1 MSDSF
6 FSRWSRQKSLNR
18 ELTQAREAAV
28 PRVPVVGDANLTTDQ
43 ATAPL
48 APANKPGAEST
59 AISPQTSPDIP
70 TQADVDALAVGA
82 DVSRFLQSGVAEAV
96 RGAALKKLFADPAYN
111 VISEMDDY
119 VEDYSRMVKLSAT
132 ELRKLQQS
140 KDLYLFEDPPWKVEA
155 KARDAAAGQAKAER
169 EADKPAIDGTVGADA
184 AVERLPA
191 EATAGQTADAG
202 SADAPADS
210 GATNTDTKEPKT
222 NL

>member
-28 PRVPVVGDANLTTDQ
+28 PKVPVVADAELAAGQ

-48 APANKPGAEST
+48 APVAKTDTQTSVT
-59 AISPQTSPDIP
+59 SPQPPGDIP

-82 DVSRFLQSGVAEAV
+82 DVSRFLQSGVTEAV

-119 VEDYSRMVKLSAT
+119 VEDYSQMVKLSAT
-132 ELRKLQQS
+132 ELRQLQQS

-155 KARDAAAGQAKAER
+155 NARDAAAKKAAEEQAAEG
-169 EADKPAIDGTVGADA
+169 PAMEDTVGDDA
-184 AVERLPA
+184 ATEQ
-191 EATAGQTADAG
+191 ATDAA
-202 SADAPADS
+202 SADSPAGPS
-210 GATNTDTKEPKT
+210 ATNTDTEEPKT

>member
-28 PRVPVVGDANLTTDQ
+28 PKVPVVVDAELAAGQ
-43 ATAPL
+43 ANAPL
-48 APANKPGAEST
+48 APVAKTDTQTSVT
-59 AISPQTSPDIP
+59 SPQPPGDIP

-82 DVSRFLQSGVAEAV
+82 DVSRFLQSGVTEAV

-119 VEDYSRMVKLSAT
+119 VEDYSQMVKLSAT
-132 ELRKLQQS
+132 ELRQLQQS

-155 KARDAAAGQAKAER
+155 NARDAAAKKAAEEQAAEG
-169 EADKPAIDGTVGADA
+169 PAMEDTVGDDA
-184 AVERLPA
+184 ATEQ
-191 EATAGQTADAG
+191 ATDAA
-202 SADAPADS
+202 SADSPA
-210 GATNTDTKEPKT
+210 GPIATNTDTEEPKT

>member
-28 PRVPVVGDANLTTDQ
+28 PRVPVVGDANLTSDQ

-155 KARDAAAGQAKAER
+155 KARDAAAKQAAE
-169 EADKPAIDGTVGADA
+169 EQAAEGPATVDTVVEDA
-184 AVERLPA
+184 AA
-191 EATAGQTADAG
+191 EQTADAA
-202 SADAPADS
+202 SAEPPADPTL
-210 GATNTDTKEPKT
+210 ADTDIEEPKT

>member
-28 PRVPVVGDANLTTDQ
+28 PKVPVVVDAELAAGQ
-43 ATAPL
+43 ANAPL
-48 APANKPGAEST
+48 APIAKTDTQTSVT
-59 AISPQTSPDIP
+59 SPQPSADMP

-82 DVSRFLQSGVAEAV
+82 DVSRFLQSGVTEAV

-119 VEDYSRMVKLSAT
+119 VEDYSQMVKLSAT
-132 ELRKLQQS
+132 ELRQLQQS

-155 KARDAAAGQAKAER
+155 NARDAAAKKAAEEQAAEG
-169 EADKPAIDGTVGADA
+169 PATEDT
-184 AVERLPA
+184 AVEGAAADQTMDGASA
-191 EATAGQTADAG
+191 EP
-202 SADAPADS
+202 PADPN
-210 GATNTDTKEPKT
+210 ATNTDIEEPKT

>member
-28 PRVPVVGDANLTTDQ
+28 PKVPVVADAELAAGQ

-48 APANKPGAEST
+48 APVAKTDTQTSVT
-59 AISPQTSPDIP
+59 SPQPPGDIP

-82 DVSRFLQSGVAEAV
+82 DVSRFLQSGVTEAV

-119 VEDYSRMVKLSAT
+119 VEDYSQMVKLSAT
-132 ELRKLQQS
+132 ELRQLQQS

-155 KARDAAAGQAKAER
+155 KARDAAAKQAAE
-169 EADKPAIDGTVGADA
+169 EQAAEGPATEDPVVEDA
-184 AVERLPA
+184 AA
-191 EATAGQTADAG
+191 EQTADAA
-202 SADAPADS
+202 SAEPPADPTL
-210 GATNTDTKEPKT
+210 ADTDIEEPKT

>member
-28 PRVPVVGDANLTTDQ
+28 PKVPVVVDAELAAGQ
-43 ATAPL
+43 ANAPL
-48 APANKPGAEST
+48 APIAKT
-59 AISPQTSPDIP
+59 DTQTSVTGPQPSADMP

-82 DVSRFLQSGVAEAV
+82 DVSRFLQSGVTEAV

-119 VEDYSRMVKLSAT
+119 VEDYSQMVKLSAT
-132 ELRKLQQS
+132 ELRQLQQS

-155 KARDAAAGQAKAER
+155 NARDAAAKKAAEEQAAEG
-169 EADKPAIDGTVGADA
+169 PATGDTTVEGAAAEQTMDA
-184 AVERLPA
+184 ASA
-191 EATAGQTADAG
+191 EP
-202 SADAPADS
+202 PADPT
-210 GATNTDTKEPKT
+210 ATNTDI
-222 NL
+222 

>member
-18 ELTQAREAAV
+18 ELTQAREAAG
-28 PRVPVVGDANLTTDQ
+28 PKVPVVGDASLAPDRAN
-43 ATAPL
+43 APL
-48 APANKPGAEST
+48 APVSKADAQST
-59 AISPQTSPDIP
+59 VAPAQTAPDMP

-119 VEDYSRMVKLSAT
+119 VEDYSQMVKLSAT
-132 ELRKLQQS
+132 ELRQLQQS

-155 KARDAAAGQAKAER
+155 DARDAAAKTAAEAGGAAAPAIEDNVGAEGASEDTVR
-169 EADKPAIDGTVGADA
+169 EADA
-184 AVERLPA
+184 
-191 EATAGQTADAG
+191 
-202 SADAPADS
+202 
-210 GATNTDTKEPKT
+210 NTTDIEEPKT

>member
-18 ELTQAREAAV
+18 ELTQAQEAAV
-28 PRVPVVGDANLTTDQ
+28 PKVPVVADDALAAGQ

-48 APANKPGAEST
+48 PTVAKTDTQSSVT
-59 AISPQTSPDIP
+59 SPQPSADMP

-119 VEDYSRMVKLSAT
+119 VEDYSQMVKLSAT
-132 ELRKLQQS
+132 ELRQLQQS

-155 KARDAAAGQAKAER
+155 NARDAAAKKAAEEQAAEG
-169 EADKPAIDGTVGADA
+169 PATEDTTVEGAAAEQTMDA
-184 AVERLPA
+184 ASA
-191 EATAGQTADAG
+191 EP
-202 SADAPADS
+202 PADPT
-210 GATNTDTKEPKT
+210 ATNTDIEEPKT

>member
-28 PRVPVVGDANLTTDQ
+28 PKVPVVVDAELAAGQ
-43 ATAPL
+43 ANAPL
-48 APANKPGAEST
+48 APIAKT
-59 AISPQTSPDIP
+59 DTQTSVTGPQPSADMP
-70 TQADVDALAVGA
+70 TQADVDTLAVGA
-82 DVSRFLQSGVAEAV
+82 DVSRFLQSGVTEAV

-119 VEDYSRMVKLSAT
+119 VEDYSQMVKLSAT
-132 ELRKLQQS
+132 ELRQLQQS

-155 KARDAAAGQAKAER
+155 NARDAAAKKAAEEQAAEG
-169 EADKPAIDGTVGADA
+169 PATEDTTVEGAAAEQTMDA
-184 AVERLPA
+184 ASA
-191 EATAGQTADAG
+191 EP
-202 SADAPADS
+202 PADPT
-210 GATNTDTKEPKT
+210 ATNTDIEEPKT

>member
-18 ELTQAREAAV
+18 ELTQAQEAAV
-28 PRVPVVGDANLTTDQ
+28 PKVPVVADDALAAGQ

-48 APANKPGAEST
+48 PTVAKTDTQSSVT
-59 AISPQTSPDIP
+59 SPQPSADMP

-119 VEDYSRMVKLSAT
+119 VEDYSQMVKLSAT
-132 ELRKLQQS
+132 ELRQLQQS

-155 KARDAAAGQAKAER
+155 NARDAAAKKAAEEQAAEG
-169 EADKPAIDGTVGADA
+169 PAPEDTAVEGAAAEQTMDA
-184 AVERLPA
+184 ASA
-191 EATAGQTADAG
+191 EPLAD
-202 SADAPADS
+202 PT
-210 GATNTDTKEPKT
+210 ATNTDIEEPKT

>member
-18 ELTQAREAAV
+18 ELTQAQEAAV
-28 PRVPVVGDANLTTDQ
+28 PKVPVVADDALAAGQ

-48 APANKPGAEST
+48 PTVAKTDTQSSVT
-59 AISPQTSPDIP
+59 SPQPSADMP

-119 VEDYSRMVKLSAT
+119 VEDYSQMVKLSAT
-132 ELRKLQQS
+132 ELRQLQQS

-155 KARDAAAGQAKAER
+155 KARDAAAKQAAE
-169 EADKPAIDGTVGADA
+169 EQAAEGPATEDPVVEDA
-184 AVERLPA
+184 AA
-191 EATAGQTADAG
+191 EQTADAA
-202 SADAPADS
+202 SAEPPADPTL
-210 GATNTDTKEPKT
+210 ADTDIEEPKT

>member
-18 ELTQAREAAV
+18 ELTQAQEAAV
-28 PRVPVVGDANLTTDQ
+28 PKVPVVADDALAAGQ

-48 APANKPGAEST
+48 PTVAKTDTQSSVT
-59 AISPQTSPDIP
+59 SPQPSADMP

-119 VEDYSRMVKLSAT
+119 VEDYSQMVKLSAT
-132 ELRKLQQS
+132 ELRQLQQS

-155 KARDAAAGQAKAER
+155 NARDAAAKKAAEEQAAEG
-169 EADKPAIDGTVGADA
+169 PATEDTAVEGAAAEQTMDA
-184 AVERLPA
+184 ASA
-191 EATAGQTADAG
+191 E
-202 SADAPADS
+202 SPADPT
-210 GATNTDTKEPKT
+210 ATNTDIEEPKT

>member
-28 PRVPVVGDANLTTDQ
+28 PKVPVVADAELAAGR

-48 APANKPGAEST
+48 APVAKTDTQTPVT
-59 AISPQTSPDIP
+59 SPQTSPDIP

-119 VEDYSRMVKLSAT
+119 VEDYSQMVKLSAT
-132 ELRKLQQS
+132 ELRQLQQS

-155 KARDAAAGQAKAER
+155 KARDAAAKQAAE
-169 EADKPAIDGTVGADA
+169 EQAAEGPATEDTVVEDA
-184 AVERLPA
+184 AAEQTVDAASAEPPA
-191 EATAGQTADAG
+191 AP
-202 SADAPADS
+202 SAA
-210 GATNTDTKEPKT
+210 NTDTEEPKT

>member
-18 ELTQAREAAV
+18 ELAQAREAAV
-28 PRVPVVGDANLTTDQ
+28 PKVPVVADAELAAGQ
-43 ATAPL
+43 VTAPL
-48 APANKPGAEST
+48 APVAKTDIQTSATN
-59 AISPQTSPDIP
+59 PQTSPDIP

-119 VEDYSRMVKLSAT
+119 VEDYSQMVKLSAT
-132 ELRKLQQS
+132 ELRQLQQS

-155 KARDAAAGQAKAER
+155 KARDAAAKQAAE
-169 EADKPAIDGTVGADA
+169 EQGADGLATEDA
-184 AVERLPA
+184 AGENTTGEETA
-191 EATAGQTADAG
+191 EQTADAA
-202 SADAPADS
+202 SAEPPAAPSA
-210 GATNTDTKEPKT
+210 ANTDTEEPKT

>member
-28 PRVPVVGDANLTTDQ
+28 PKVPVVVDAELAAGQ
-43 ATAPL
+43 ANAPL
-48 APANKPGAEST
+48 APVAKT
-59 AISPQTSPDIP
+59 DTQTSVTGPQPSADMP

-82 DVSRFLQSGVAEAV
+82 DVSRFLQSGVTEAV

-119 VEDYSRMVKLSAT
+119 VEDYSQMVKLSAT
-132 ELRKLQQS
+132 ELRQLQQS

-155 KARDAAAGQAKAER
+155 NARDAAAKKAAEEQAAVGPATEDTTVEGAAAEQ
-169 EADKPAIDGTVGADA
+169 TMDA
-184 AVERLPA
+184 ASA
-191 EATAGQTADAG
+191 EP
-202 SADAPADS
+202 PADPT
-210 GATNTDTKEPKT
+210 ATNTDIEEPKT

>member
-28 PRVPVVGDANLTTDQ
+28 PQVPVVVDAELAAGQ
-43 ATAPL
+43 ANAPL
-48 APANKPGAEST
+48 APIAKT
-59 AISPQTSPDIP
+59 DTQTSVTGPQPSADMP

-82 DVSRFLQSGVAEAV
+82 DVSRFLQSGVTEAV

-119 VEDYSRMVKLSAT
+119 VEDYSQMVKLSAT
-132 ELRKLQQS
+132 ELRQLQQS

-155 KARDAAAGQAKAER
+155 NARDAAAKKAAEEQAAEG
-169 EADKPAIDGTVGADA
+169 PATGDTTVEGAAAEQTMDA
-184 AVERLPA
+184 ASA
-191 EATAGQTADAG
+191 EP
-202 SADAPADS
+202 PADPT
-210 GATNTDTKEPKT
+210 ATNTDIEEPKT

>member
-28 PRVPVVGDANLTTDQ
+28 PKVPVVVDAELAAGQ
-43 ATAPL
+43 ANAPL
-48 APANKPGAEST
+48 APIAKT
-59 AISPQTSPDIP
+59 DTQTSVTGPQPSADMP

-82 DVSRFLQSGVAEAV
+82 DVSRFLQSGVTEAV

-119 VEDYSRMVKLSAT
+119 VEDYSQMVKLSAT
-132 ELRKLQQS
+132 ELRQLQQS

-155 KARDAAAGQAKAER
+155 NARDAAAKKAAEEQAAEG
-169 EADKPAIDGTVGADA
+169 PATGDTTVEGAAAEQTMDA
-184 AVERLPA
+184 ASA
-191 EATAGQTADAG
+191 EP
-202 SADAPADS
+202 PADPT
-210 GATNTDTKEPKT
+210 ATNTDIEEPKT

>member
-28 PRVPVVGDANLTTDQ
+28 PKVPVVVDAELAAGQ
-43 ATAPL
+43 ANAPL
-48 APANKPGAEST
+48 APVAKT
-59 AISPQTSPDIP
+59 DTQTSVTGPQPSADMP

-82 DVSRFLQSGVAEAV
+82 DVSRFLQSGVTEAV

-119 VEDYSRMVKLSAT
+119 VEDYSQMVKLSAT
-132 ELRKLQQS
+132 ELRQLQQS

-155 KARDAAAGQAKAER
+155 NARDAAAKKAAEEQAAEG
-169 EADKPAIDGTVGADA
+169 PATEDTTVEGAAAEQTMDA
-184 AVERLPA
+184 ASA
-191 EATAGQTADAG
+191 EP
-202 SADAPADS
+202 PADPT
-210 GATNTDTKEPKT
+210 ATNTDIEEPKT

>member
-28 PRVPVVGDANLTTDQ
+28 PKVPVVVDAELAAGQ
-43 ATAPL
+43 ANAPL
-48 APANKPGAEST
+48 APVAKT
-59 AISPQTSPDIP
+59 DTQTSVTGPQPSADMP

-82 DVSRFLQSGVAEAV
+82 DVSRFLQSGVTEAV

-119 VEDYSRMVKLSAT
+119 VEDYSQMVKLSAT
-132 ELRKLQQS
+132 ELRQLQQS

-155 KARDAAAGQAKAER
+155 NARDAAAKKAAEEQAAEG
-169 EADKPAIDGTVGADA
+169 PATEDTTVEGAAAEQTTDA
-184 AVERLPA
+184 A
-191 EATAGQTADAG
+191 
-202 SADAPADS
+202 SADSPADPS
-210 GATNTDTKEPKT
+210 ATNTDTEEPKT

>member
-28 PRVPVVGDANLTTDQ
+28 PKVPVVVDAELAAGQ
-43 ATAPL
+43 ANAPL
-48 APANKPGAEST
+48 APVAKT
-59 AISPQTSPDIP
+59 DTQTSVTGPQPSADMP

-82 DVSRFLQSGVAEAV
+82 DVSRFLQSGVTEAV

-119 VEDYSRMVKLSAT
+119 VEDYSQMVKLSAT
-132 ELRKLQQS
+132 ELRQLQQS

-155 KARDAAAGQAKAER
+155 NARDAAAKKAAEEQAAEG
-169 EADKPAIDGTVGADA
+169 PATEDTAVEGAAAEQTMDA
-184 AVERLPA
+184 ASA
-191 EATAGQTADAG
+191 EP
-202 SADAPADS
+202 PADPT
-210 GATNTDTKEPKT
+210 ATNTDIEEPKT

>member
-28 PRVPVVGDANLTTDQ
+28 PKVPVVADDALAAGQ

-48 APANKPGAEST
+48 PTVAKTDTQTSVT
-59 AISPQTSPDIP
+59 SPQPSADMP

-119 VEDYSRMVKLSAT
+119 VEDYSQMVKLSAT
-132 ELRKLQQS
+132 ELRQLQQS

-155 KARDAAAGQAKAER
+155 NARDAAAKKAAEEQAAEG
-169 EADKPAIDGTVGADA
+169 PATEDTAVEGAAAEQTMDA
-184 AVERLPA
+184 ASA
-191 EATAGQTADAG
+191 EP
-202 SADAPADS
+202 PADPT
-210 GATNTDTKEPKT
+210 ATNTDIKEPKT

>member
-28 PRVPVVGDANLTTDQ
+28 PKVPVVVDAELAAGQ
-43 ATAPL
+43 ANAPL
-48 APANKPGAEST
+48 APVAKT
-59 AISPQTSPDIP
+59 DTQTSVTGPQPSADMP

-82 DVSRFLQSGVAEAV
+82 DVSRFLQSGVTEAV

-119 VEDYSRMVKLSAT
+119 VEDYSQMVKLSAT
-132 ELRKLQQS
+132 ELRQLQQS

-155 KARDAAAGQAKAER
+155 NARDAAAKKAAEEQAAEG
-169 EADKPAIDGTVGADA
+169 PATEDTAVEGAAAEQTMDA
-184 AVERLPA
+184 ASA
-191 EATAGQTADAG
+191 E
-202 SADAPADS
+202 SPADPT
-210 GATNTDTKEPKT
+210 ATNTDIEEPKT

>member
-28 PRVPVVGDANLTTDQ
+28 PKVPVVADAALAAGQ

-48 APANKPGAEST
+48 PTVAKTDTQTSVT
-59 AISPQTSPDIP
+59 SPQPSADMP

-119 VEDYSRMVKLSAT
+119 VEDYSQMVKLSAT
-132 ELRKLQQS
+132 ELRQLQQS

-155 KARDAAAGQAKAER
+155 NARDAAAKKAAEEQAAEG
-169 EADKPAIDGTVGADA
+169 PATEDTDVEGAAAEQTMDA
-184 AVERLPA
+184 ASA
-191 EATAGQTADAG
+191 EP
-202 SADAPADS
+202 SADPT
-210 GATNTDTKEPKT
+210 ATNTDIEEPKT

>member
-28 PRVPVVGDANLTTDQ
+28 PRVPVVGDAHLTSDQ
-43 ATAPL
+43 AIAPL

-59 AISPQTSPDIP
+59 AMSPQTSPDIP

-82 DVSRFLQSGVAEAV
+82 DVSRFLQNGVAEAV

-119 VEDYSRMVKLSAT
+119 VEDYSQMVKLSAT
-132 ELRKLQQS
+132 ELRQLQQS

-155 KARDAAAGQAKAER
+155 KARDAAAKRAAEEQAAEG
-169 EADKPAIDGTVGADA
+169 PATEDTVVEDA
-184 AVERLPA
+184 AA
-191 EATAGQTADAG
+191 EQTADAA
-202 SADAPADS
+202 SAEPPAAPSA
-210 GATNTDTKEPKT
+210 ANTDTEEPKT

>member
-28 PRVPVVGDANLTTDQ
+28 PKVPVVADAELAAGQ
-43 ATAPL
+43 ATTPL
-48 APANKPGAEST
+48 APVAKTDTQTSVT
-59 AISPQTSPDIP
+59 SPQPPGDIP

-82 DVSRFLQSGVAEAV
+82 DVSRFLQSGVTEAV

-119 VEDYSRMVKLSAT
+119 VEDYSQMVKLSAT
-132 ELRKLQQS
+132 ELRQLQQS

-155 KARDAAAGQAKAER
+155 NARDAAAKKAAEEQAAEG
-169 EADKPAIDGTVGADA
+169 PAMEDTVGDDA
-184 AVERLPA
+184 ATEQ
-191 EATAGQTADAG
+191 ATDAA
-202 SADAPADS
+202 SADSPA
-210 GATNTDTKEPKT
+210 GPIATNTDTEEPKT

>member
-28 PRVPVVGDANLTTDQ
+28 PKVPVVADAALAAGQ
-43 ATAPL
+43 ANAPL
-48 APANKPGAEST
+48 PTVAKTDTQTSVT
-59 AISPQTSPDIP
+59 SPQPSADMP

-119 VEDYSRMVKLSAT
+119 VEDYSQMVKLSAT
-132 ELRKLQQS
+132 ELRQLQQS

-155 KARDAAAGQAKAER
+155 NARDAAAKKAAEEQAAEG
-169 EADKPAIDGTVGADA
+169 PATEDTAVEGAAAEQTMDA
-184 AVERLPA
+184 ASA
-191 EATAGQTADAG
+191 EP
-202 SADAPADS
+202 PADPT
-210 GATNTDTKEPKT
+210 ATNTDIEEPKT

>member
-28 PRVPVVGDANLTTDQ
+28 PKVPVVADAALAAGQ

-48 APANKPGAEST
+48 PT
-59 AISPQTSPDIP
+59 AAKTDTQTSVTSPQPSADIP

-119 VEDYSRMVKLSAT
+119 VEDYSQMVKLSAT
-132 ELRKLQQS
+132 ELRQLQQS

-155 KARDAAAGQAKAER
+155 NARDAAAKKAAEEQAAEG
-169 EADKPAIDGTVGADA
+169 PATEDTAVEGAAAEQTMDA
-184 AVERLPA
+184 ASA
-191 EATAGQTADAG
+191 EP
-202 SADAPADS
+202 PADPT
-210 GATNTDTKEPKT
+210 ATNTDIEEPKT